1 VRNSSTSTFPVGVKV
16 IKADFSSVASL
27 TEALEGQDALVS
39 TVANAA
45 LEGQNLLVDAAVA
58 AGVSRFL
65 PSEFGSNHDNPK
77 VAALPVFGYKVATA
91 NYSKQKAAENP
102 SFSYTFVCTGGIL
115 EVGLEMNVLIDTQS
129 GKPRIFDSGDQLWS
143 ATTLSAV
150 GQSVVSILNH
160 PEETKNK
167 AVYPQSI
174 AISQNKL
181 LDLVKKLAPGKTQE
195 PQYVSTQ
202 DVFNDSNAKLAQGD
216 YSESTMFG
224 YILVSMFGEGYGA
237 VHEKVDNELLGVPSL
252 TEADVEAILKPF
264 VARGN

>member
-174 AISQNKL
+174 
-181 LDLVKKLAPGKTQE
+181 VKKLAPGKTQE